1 MVTIDML
8 LFAVYNTRVLEPETD
23 TRHDQCGG
31 VTEKTRLVTCDI
43 MCHGHTQALIVGAK
57 LGNFKDV
64 HPPATNPV
72 SSLCAKSRL
81 LFLNFGSYSHRTER
95 RGMILPGSVL
105 GTA

>member
-8 LFAVYNTRVLEPETD
+8 LFACIIQGSSSLRRTA
-23 TRHDQCGG
+23 RHDQCGG

-43 MCHGHTQALIVGAK
+43 VCHSHTGHLIVGAR

-64 HPPATNPV
+64 HPRATNLV

-81 LFLNFGSYSHRTER
+81 LFLNFGFYSHRTGH

>member
-8 LFAVYNTRVLEPETD
+8 LFACTIQGASSLL
-23 TRHDQCGG
+23 RHDQCGG

-43 MCHGHTQALIVGAK
+43 VCHGHTLALLSGAK

-64 HPPATNPV
+64 HPRATNLV

-81 LFLNFGSYSHRTER
+81 LFLNFGSYSHRTEH